1 VELVESSGS
10 VEQPESAS
18 VSDATR
24 TELRAAGSLD
34 SALGQAALRLALL
47 VDMQG
52 PMSGSAAASLV
63 KEWRVTLAE
72 AVKQQAA
79 PTSLVDE
86 LRKRREQ
93 RRSVS

>member
-1 VELVESSGS
+1 MVDSVQSGS
-10 VEQPESAS
+10 VFE
-18 VSDATR
+18 ATR

-52 PMSGSAAASLV
+52 PMSGSAAATLV

-72 AVKQQAA
+72 AVKQQAV

>member
-1 VELVESSGS
+1 MEPVGSSVS
-10 VEQPESAS
+10 VDQPESSS
-18 VSDATR
+18 VLDATR
-24 TELRAAGSLD
+24 NELRAAGSLY
-34 SALGQAALRLALL
+34 SALGQAALRLAML
-47 VDMQG
+47 VDLQG

-63 KEWRVTLAE
+63 KEWRVTLGE
-72 AVKQQAA
+72 AVKQQAK